1 MAKPS
6 NPGGGGGYGGGHGGE
21 ASVVTGSGGGGA
33 SIGGESAM
41 DDLDELWPSRPS
53 PAAAMLG
60 RLWGQ
65 NPVSSERFALSLGLG
80 LDE

>member
-1 MAKPS
+1 MAEPS

-41 DDLDELWPSRPS
+41 DDLDELWPSQPS

-65 NPVSSERFALSLGLG
+65 NPVSSE
-80 LDE
+80 